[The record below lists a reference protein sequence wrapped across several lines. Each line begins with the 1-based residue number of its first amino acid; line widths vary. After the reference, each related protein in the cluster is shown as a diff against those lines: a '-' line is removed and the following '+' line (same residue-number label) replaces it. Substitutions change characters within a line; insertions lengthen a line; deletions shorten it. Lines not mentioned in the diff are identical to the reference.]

1 MIEKNRE
8 KPGEHM
14 KHISQKAIRVLAL
27 LLLLA
32 LIAGLGYAVV
42 NTYAAYTQMV
52 VAQQQQYL
60 LITARAVAQNLS
72 LYISKQLRDVNILV
86 RTPGFMQEFRRYYT
100 DGDDAGLKEYI
111 LSFIL
116 SQQQGVSRIYL
127 LDRDAKLICVYNQYP
142 LLENFSEELLH
153 LDTLAE
159 RRWSGV
165 GSVFRVSDR
174 HYGLT
179 VSNAVSHGDEFL
191 GTVVTVVD
199 LETVYQQYIAPLN
212 IQTAGDI
219 IVKNARGTVIM
230 HPETKMLTFNPFRD
244 IADLNTLPQYES
256 LRNMLDM
263 QYSREEGTVIY
274 RTYSNGILPPQDEI
288 AAFSRMNEGGA
299 TWYVSAVLPYS
310 SVKRLI
316 DQNVGQFGILVATI
330 LTVLA
335 AAVLVFYA
343 MRKNQ
348 QRLELESSYLREMNH
363 TLEELH
369 QSREQVYHYQKLQT
383 IGALTGGIV
392 HEFNNLLTPIM
403 GYSEFLKERMGPESE
418 YYEDMDEIFKA
429 GTRAKEIIDQL
440 LPFSRRETDSSAYG
454 PVSLEAVLRDV
465 TRMVSMILPASI
477 RLETDFADLHA
488 NVFGS
493 ATQLHQ
499 VFLNLCSNAVQAME
513 PDGGVLTI
521 RARRPAPDALP
532 AQLAQGVHGDCV
544 CVTVSDTGCGIA
556 PETLPHIF
564 DTFFT
569 TKQAGE
575 GTGLGLSVVQN
586 ILISHGGCIEARSTP
601 GKGSEFLVFLPLTAL
616 AVPAR
621 PPKAPPAAEASG
633 AGPILLVDDDERVAR
648 YLSRRLRRAGYT
660 VDLFTDSEQALAA
673 FSRTPGRWDLVLAD
687 NTMPKYK
694 GTALIQRI
702 RVERPQ
708 TAVILMTGLVERDAI
723 QMRQEGLIDEIFIK
737 PLDFA
742 KLSNAIWRLLHP
754 EDPDV

>member
-1 MIEKNRE
+1 M
-8 KPGEHM
+8 
-14 KHISQKAIRVLAL
+14 
-27 LLLLA
+27 
-32 LIAGLGYAVV
+32 
-42 NTYAAYTQMV
+42 
-52 VAQQQQYL
+52 
-60 LITARAVAQNLS
+60 AQNLS

-100 DGDDAGLKEYI
+100 DGVDDGLKEYI
-111 LSFIL
+111 LSYIL

-127 LDRDAKLICVYNQYP
+127 IDREKNIVCMYNQYP
-142 LLENFSEELLH
+142 MPEAFDEQILH

-159 RRWSGV
+159 RHWSGV
-165 GSVFRVSDR
+165 GSVFRASDR

-179 VSNAVSHGDEFL
+179 VSSAVSHGDEFF

-212 IQTAGDI
+212 IRTAGNI

-230 HPETKMLTFNPFRD
+230 HPEKKMLTFNPFRD
-244 IADLNTLPQYES
+244 IPDLDTLPQYES

-263 QYSREEGTVIY
+263 QYSQEEGTAIY
-274 RTYSNGILPPQDEI
+274 RTYSGGILPPQDEI

-310 SVKRLI
+310 SVRRLI
-316 DQNVGQFGILVATI
+316 DKNVGLFGVLISAI
-330 LTVLA
+330 LTVPA
-335 AAVLVFYA
+335 AALLVFYA

-348 QRLELESSYLREMNH
+348 QRLELESGYLREMNH

-403 GYSEFLKERMGPESE
+403 GYSEFLKERMGPENE

-429 GTRAKEIIDQL
+429 GTRAKEIVDQL

-465 TRMVSMILPASI
+465 TKMVSMILPASI
-477 RLETDFADLHA
+477 RLETDFADLHT

-521 RARRPAPDALP
+521 RARRIAPDALP

-544 CVTVSDTGCGIA
+544 RVAVSDTGCGIA

-575 GTGLGLSVVQN
+575 STGLGLSVVQN

-601 GKGSEFLVFLPLTAL
+601 GEGSEFLVFLPLTAL
-616 AVPAR
+616 TVPVR
-621 PPKAPPAAEASG
+621 PSKAPPTQEKTSG
-633 AGPILLVDDDERVAR
+633 AGPILLVDDERVAR

-660 VDLFTDSEQALAA
+660 VDMFTDPEQEPDA
-673 FSRTPGRWDLVLAD
+673 FSRTPGRWDLILAD
-687 NTMPKYK
+687 NTMPRYK

-702 RVERPQ
+702 RVEHPQ
-708 TAVILMTGLVERDAI
+708 TAVILMTGLVERDAV

-742 KLSNAIWRLLHP
+742 KLSDAIGRLLRP
-754 EDPDV
+754 QAPDV